1 MKRLA
6 RRPSVN
12 PSTSALRAS
21 STFRSPRL
29 LVAFLALVALPSF
42 AMSQTQNPQDA
53 AQLARDVFYNE
64 VQAQLHDQ
72 SLWKFREIKE
82 EDGKQKLL
90 AVCQTRRGDLER
102 LLALNGQPLTA
113 RQQASEDLRLRKLAA
128 NSELLRQKQKKQ
140 REDAEQARNL
150 MKIFPYAFTFQF
162 DGSHGAFTKLKFSP
176 NPKFRPA
183 NRAALVFSRMEG
195 SLLLDPRQKRLAE
208 IDGRLTSEI
217 KFGGGILGHLDKGG
231 TFVVKQE
238 DLGGQWEMTF
248 LDVRMNGK
256 AVFFKT
262 IAVRQKEVYSKFA
275 PLPPDIT
282 AQQAADILQKESS
295 TKPL

>member
-1 MKRLA
+1 
-6 RRPSVN
+6 
-12 PSTSALRAS
+12 
-21 STFRSPRL
+21 
-29 LVAFLALVALPSF
+29 
-42 AMSQTQNPQDA
+42 MSQTQNPQDA

-208 IDGRLTSEI
+208 ID
-217 KFGGGILGHLDKGG
+217 
-231 TFVVKQE
+231 
-238 DLGGQWEMTF
+238 
-248 LDVRMNGK
+248 
-256 AVFFKT
+256 
-262 IAVRQKEVYSKFA
+262 
-275 PLPPDIT
+275 
-282 AQQAADILQKESS
+282 
-295 TKPL
+295 